1 MLIQIDYN
9 NADSYSGYD
18 IGFDTRGE
26 YSLPDG
32 SIGRNVIIFEVDISP
47 SVHVDNKGKMS

>member
-32 SIGRNVIIFEVDISP
+32 SIGRNVIIFEVDISS
-47 SVHVDNKGKMS
+47 SVYVDNKGKMS